1 MIDQKIQE
9 YVDIFFPPTEDNS
22 EETKE
27 QNLTTERKN
36 LLADSNRKITEFQI
50 TDKLRQFQN
59 RDSLIY
65 YNGFPLEWKVELMNI
80 PFAPKYPLS
89 SFARKGCKIFLSKK
103 KPLLIIANLASHEE
117 IERSLKEH
125 E

>member
-1 MIDQKIQE
+1 
-9 YVDIFFPPTEDNS
+9 
-22 EETKE
+22 
-27 QNLTTERKN
+27 
-36 LLADSNRKITEFQI
+36 
-50 TDKLRQFQN
+50 
-59 RDSLIY
+59 
-65 YNGFPLEWKVELMNI
+65 MNI

-125 E
+125 EQRMLFVDKNPLSMQSNLDATLMSSHRKNLDASLINSHRRINNTIVMSGSPRITEFVKKG

>member
-1 MIDQKIQE
+1 MINRKIQE
-9 YVDIFFPPTEDNS
+9 YVAIFFPQTEENY

-36 LLADSNRKITEFQI
+36 LLADSGKKISEFES
-50 TDKLRQFQN
+50 TDKPHQFQN

-65 YNGFPLEWKVELMNI
+65 YKGFPLEWKVELMNI

-103 KPLLIIANLASHEE
+103 KPLLIIANLASH
-117 IERSLKEH
+117 
-125 E
+125 